1 MTFDVNDVQLA
12 SCVTESYTEQT
23 HLIFFVCLLSF
34 CLPIAN
40 LFVYLSLSVCLSACL
55 PSCLIYLSVFVC
67 QCVCVCLSF
76 LSVCDCLI
84 V

>member
-55 PSCLIYLSVFVC
+55 PSCLIYLSP
-67 QCVCVCLSF
+67 F
-76 LSVCDCLI
+76 LSVSVSVSVYPFYLCVI
-84 V
+84 A